1 MNTNTNTCTGCGAP
15 LEFTENEKF
24 LTCEFCGTQ
33 HSNPHYDENAPVIRT
48 RKSDD
53 ADAVL
58 SAVCGAATITA
69 KDCSFGTPITG
80 GKRLSRARKYF
91 NIPDEDNVYMIYDST
106 LLGSCKEGFA
116 LCSSG
121 FYCCI
126 DGTGYLSW
134 DDFIQANIP
143 LEGSVN
149 VNEYTFITATDTGKL
164 LSAFLQKLQNRL

>member
-1 MNTNTNTCTGCGAP
+1 MCTGCGAP
-15 LEFTENEKF
+15 LNYSETEEI
-24 LTCEFCGTQ
+24 LACEYCGCQ
-33 HSNPHYDENAPVIRT
+33 FQNPHYDENAPVIRT

-53 ADAVL
+53 AAAVL

-80 GKRLSRARKYF
+80 GKRLARARKYF